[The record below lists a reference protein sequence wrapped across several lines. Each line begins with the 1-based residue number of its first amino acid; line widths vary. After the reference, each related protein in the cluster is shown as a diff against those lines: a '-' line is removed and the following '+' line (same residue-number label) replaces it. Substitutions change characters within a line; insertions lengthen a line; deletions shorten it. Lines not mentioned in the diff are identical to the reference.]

1 MAYSE
6 RFSVIKDE
14 LEWLYMELYED
25 RDMLHKLEATM
36 EEMAISRKADLQTL
50 DERRLR
56 NPRWFLD
63 SSMVAETMYTELFN
77 GTFNGIAENLMSI
90 QHDNDSVAIL
100 NIHSESCDV
109 GQ

>member
-56 NPRWFLD
+56 NPKRRCIQSF
-63 SSMVAETMYTELFN
+63 SMA
-77 GTFNGIAENLMSI
+77 
-90 QHDNDSVAIL
+90 
-100 NIHSESCDV
+100 HSMA
-109 GQ
+109 